1 MITLEIITISG
12 LKLEAEVFEVMV
24 PTENGI
30 IAILKN
36 HDDLISKVKP
46 GILSYRRLQDQP
58 DDNLDDIAVTN
69 GLVVVEKNT
78 VKVLID
84 EALTPDEVV
93 QEEVQEALARAEQLK
108 LKAGKKQDIAYAE
121 NLIAQAQV
129 KLRVAELRRRKR
141 KT

>member
-1 MITLEIITISG
+1 
-12 LKLEAEVFEVMV
+12 MV

-58 DDNLDDIAVTN
+58 DDSLDDIAVTN

-108 LKAGKKQDIAYAE
+108 LKAHKKQDIAYAE

-129 KLRVAELRRRKR
+129 KLRVAELRRRKKR
-141 KT
+141 AQTGS

>member
-1 MITLEIITISG
+1 
-12 LKLEAEVFEVMV
+12 MV

-58 DDNLDDIAVTN
+58 DDSLDDIAVTN

-129 KLRVAELRRRKR
+129 KLRVAELRRRKKR
-141 KT
+141 A